1 MVVCFLGLREGFWY
15 VVLSKS
21 VCEKTSYVCLSRT
34 VSRSLVLI
42 LYEEIK
48 YSVCVMSYSDSI
60 YDKLELLHGSHHL
73 ALFRFE

>member
-1 MVVCFLGLREGFWY
+1 MRVQYLG
-15 VVLSKS
+15 KA
-21 VCEKTSYVCLSRT
+21 SYACLSRT

-48 YSVCVMSYSDSI
+48 YSVCVMSYSDCVS
-60 YDKLELLHGSHHL
+60 DKLELLHGLHHL